1 MRIVDVPI
9 DKIYV
14 PAARK
19 KTLDEEKVVELAEDI
34 LENGLQ
40 KPIYVRIGK
49 DRYVLQ
55 EGLHRVEAMKLLGEA
70 IIDGHIVAAQRK
82 SSKTS

>member
-9 DKIYV
+9 DKIYI
-14 PAARK
+14 PAAK
-19 KTLDEEKVVELAEDI
+19 KNTLDEDKVMELAEDI

-40 KPIYVRIGK
+40 KPIYVRVGK
-49 DRYVLQ
+49 GRYVLQ
-55 EGLHRVEAMKLLGEA
+55 EGLHRVEAVKLLGET

-82 SSKTS
+82 

>member
-1 MRIVDVPI
+1 MRVVDVPI

-14 PAARK
+14 PAAKRK
-19 KTLDEEKVVELAEDI
+19 GLDEDKVTELAEDI

-40 KPIYVRIGK
+40 RPIYVRLGK

-55 EGLHRVEAMKLLGEA
+55 EGLHRLEAMKLLGSDLIE
-70 IIDGHIVAAQRK
+70 GHLIQAK
-82 SSKTS
+82 KT

>member
-1 MRIVDVPI
+1 MRIVDMPI

-49 DRYVLQ
+49 GRYVLQ

-82 SSKTS
+82 

>member
-9 DKIYV
+9 AQIYV

-19 KTLDEEKVVELAEDI
+19 KTLDEDKVTELAEDI

-40 KPIYVRIGK
+40 KPIYVRKGK
-49 DRYVLQ
+49 GRYVLQ
-55 EGLHRVEAMKLLGEA
+55 EGLHRMEAMDLLGETLIEA
-70 IIDGHIVAAQRK
+70 HIVAAQRK
-82 SSKTS
+82 

>member
-1 MRIVDVPI
+1 MPI

-14 PAARK
+14 PASKK
-19 KTLDEEKVVELAEDI
+19 KTLDEDKVTELAEDI

-40 KPIYVRIGK
+40 RPIYVRLGK

-55 EGLHRVEAMKLLGEA
+55 EGLHRVEAMKLLGSK
-70 IIDGHIVAAQRK
+70 IIEGHIVQAQKR
-82 SSKTS
+82 

>member
-1 MRIVDVPI
+1 MRIVDVEI

-49 DRYVLQ
+49 GRYVLQ
-55 EGLHRVEAMKLLGEA
+55 EGLHRVEAMKLLGSKTIE
-70 IIDGHIVAAQRK
+70 GHIVQAK
-82 SSKTS
+82 KH

>member
-1 MRIVDVPI
+1 MRVIDVPV

-14 PAARK
+14 PAAKRK
-19 KTLDEEKVVELAEDI
+19 ELDEDKVTALAEDI

-40 KPIYVRIGK
+40 RPIYVRLGK

-55 EGLHRVEAMKLLGEA
+55 EGLHRLEAMKLLGSDLIE
-70 IIDGHIVAAQRK
+70 GHLIQAKK
-82 SSKTS
+82 S

>member
-14 PAARK
+14 PAAKRK
-19 KTLDEEKVVELAEDI
+19 TYDEEKVEPLAEDI
-34 LENGLQ
+34 LENGL
-40 KPIYVRIGK
+40 KSPIYVRLGK

-55 EGLHRVEAMKLLGEA
+55 EGLHRVEAMKLLGETM
-70 IIDGHIVAAQRK
+70 IDGHIVQARK
-82 SSKTS
+82 A